1 MAPRWYWS
9 SVTKALLTGVATVSA
24 ALSLHAAPPQIEGGN
39 RTYEN
44 CMNLAH
50 KDPDGALEAALAWQ
64 DMNGGGAARHC
75 GAVALFNLGQYQ
87 QAAKRFKAVADA
99 MGDAPSEA
107 RAAMLA
113 QAGAA
118 WFRAEQLEKAYAIQS
133 AALKLAPN
141 DSEILIDRATTLG
154 AARNYWEA
162 IDDLNQ
168 VIEADPER
176 TDALILR
183 ASAYRF
189 VDALPLAQQD
199 VDAAYRLAPGRPEV
213 LLEYGILKRL
223 AGDLEGARQTWLEL
237 IRLHDGTPAAGAAQR
252 NLELL
257 DVKLDRK

>member
-1 MAPRWYWS
+1 MARFWQWS
-9 SVTKALLTGVATVSA
+9 SIYQALMPGIFLVCA
-24 ALSLHAAPPQIEGGN
+24 ALPSRAAPPQIEGGK

-64 DMNGGGAARHC
+64 VINGDGAAHHC
-75 GAVALFNLGQYQ
+75 SAVAFFNLGQYE
-87 QAAKRFKAVADA
+87 QAAKRFKALADSMSA
-99 MGDAPSEA
+99 APAEA

-118 WFRAEQLEKAYAIQS
+118 WFRAEQLEKAYATQS

-141 DSEILIDRATTLG
+141 DLEILIDRATTLG

-168 VIEADPER
+168 VIEIDPER
-176 TDALILR
+176 TNALILR

-199 VDAAYRLAPGRPEV
+199 VAAAYRLAPHRPEV
-213 LLEYGILKRL
+213 MLEYGILKRL
-223 AGDLEGARQTWLEL
+223 TGDRDSARQTWLNL
-237 IRLHDGTPAAGAAQR
+237 IPLHDGSEAAKAAQR

-257 DVKLDRK
+257 DVKLEPQ